1 MTSIQWWRSWHG
13 APTDHKWAVI
23 AARAGVK
30 VGIVSAVAWALMD
43 HASQA
48 NPRGSVS
55 DFDTEVYAVYSGF
68 DEAEIIAVI
77 KAMTD
82 KGIITEGKLTN
93 WTKRQPQ
100 REDDSRERVRQWR
113 EMKRN
118 VTQSNAKKSPDTDKD
133 TDKDINTTT
142 GGIFQSYE
150 ANIGPLVQK
159 VSEDIK
165 GLIED
170 YPQEWITES
179 FEIAAVQN
187 KRNLA
192 YCKAI
197 LKRWQA
203 EGKDDGTLPK
213 KNGTRKPS
221 RAEPAGFA
229 AIREYMEE
237 QANGNV

>member
-48 NPRGSVS
+48 NLRGSVS

-82 KGIITEGKLTN
+82 KGIISEGRLTN
-93 WTKRQPQ
+93 WRKRQPQ
-100 REDDSRERVRQWR
+100 REDSSTERVRQWR

-118 VTQSNAKKSPDTDKD
+118 VTQSNAEISPDKDTDKD
-133 TDKDINTTT
+133 TDKDINTT
-142 GGIFQSYE
+142 GSVFQSYE
-150 ANIGPLVQK
+150 SNIGPLVQK

-170 YPQEWITES
+170 YPAEWITES

-197 LKRWQA
+197 LKRWHA
-203 EGKDDGTLPK
+203 EGKDDGLLPK
-213 KNGTRKPS
+213 KNGYKGKVDTRQ
-221 RAEPAGFA
+221 AEIDKVMKEVFGDDTK
-229 AIREYMEE
+229 
-237 QANGNV
+237 